1 MKIRP
6 LPEIDLAR
14 IAPLPRDE
22 KRRALEQVRLGRPP
36 YSYAPVRATISD
48 MLNVQSEL
56 IGPMPR
62 TPWEKISAAIK
73 RKSRSKAEEEA
84 NLRVAEGLFDFVQ
97 AREIMSRRLDI
108 FPLQLGIGTK
118 VVFWQ
123 PVVLTLDER
132 AVIPFLDPRR
142 AKGLTA
148 KGRRFVFSVM
158 NERIRAA
165 DPDFAGVTLAIVQFA
180 RSDDGP
186 RTPIVFTDE
195 SVELF
200 TFDELDQMVRETYE
214 LWTEISEERTAETR
228 RRGAGGG
235 GLFP

>member
-1 MKIRP
+1 MRIRP

-14 IAPLPRDE
+14 IAPLSRDE

-36 YSYAPVRATISD
+36 YSYTPVRATISD
-48 MLNVQSEL
+48 VLNVQSEL

-62 TPWEKISAAIK
+62 TPWEKISVAIQ
-73 RKSRSKAEEEA
+73 RKSRSEAEEEA

-165 DPDFAGVTLAIVQFA
+165 DPDFAGVTLAIVQFT
-180 RSDDGP
+180 RSDEGP

-195 SVELF
+195 GVELF

-214 LWTEISEERTAETR
+214 LWVEVSERRTAESR
-228 RRGAGGG
+228 RRGAGSG
-235 GLFP
+235 GLF

>member
-1 MKIRP
+1 
-6 LPEIDLAR
+6 
-14 IAPLPRDE
+14 
-22 KRRALEQVRLGRPP
+22 
-36 YSYAPVRATISD
+36 
-48 MLNVQSEL
+48 
-56 IGPMPR
+56 MPR
-62 TPWEKISAAIK
+62 TPWEKISAAIQ
-73 RKSRSKAEEEA
+73 RKARSQAEEDA

-97 AREIMSRRLDI
+97 AREIMSRRLDV

-148 KGRRFVFSVM
+148 RGRRFVFSVM

-165 DPDFAGVTLAIVQFA
+165 DPDFADVTLAVVQFA
-180 RSDDGP
+180 RSDEGP
-186 RTPIVFTDE
+186 RTPIIFTDE
-195 SVELF
+195 GVELF
-200 TFDELDQMVRETYE
+200 SFDELDQMVRETYE

-228 RRGAGGG
+228 RRGAAGGG
-235 GLFP
+235 GLFS